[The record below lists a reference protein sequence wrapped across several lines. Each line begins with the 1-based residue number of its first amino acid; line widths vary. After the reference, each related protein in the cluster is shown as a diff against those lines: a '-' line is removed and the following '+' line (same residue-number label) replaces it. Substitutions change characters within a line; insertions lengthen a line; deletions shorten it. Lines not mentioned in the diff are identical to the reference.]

1 MTDSFLKLSSS
12 CSLSLSV
19 SSILMLFLMPPITSM
34 FHTQLRGPSPWTLM
48 WTPAVLT
55 NVRSE
60 KREILQIIFFHNVR
74 SDKRRRFGF
83 TWILSLCQFSASH
96 AQERT
101 FSLKLLTCSNNLTT
115 FRSGQNEDRKMK
127 TK

>member
-74 SDKRRRFGF
+74 SDKRRRFSF
-83 TWILSLCQFSASH
+83 TVILSYIPFKTILEFADFICSSLTLYNTDWTRIK
-96 AQERT
+96 QEPLEEKRT
-101 FSLKLLTCSNNLTT
+101 
-115 FRSGQNEDRKMK
+115 
-127 TK
+127 

>member
-60 KREILQIIFFHNVR
+60 KREILQIIFSTM
-74 SDKRRRFGF
+74 SDLIKGEDSVLLGFYHTYLLKQFGSLQ
-83 TWILSLCQFSASH
+83 ILFAQASLCTTQIGPELNRSPWK
-96 AQERT
+96 RT
-101 FSLKLLTCSNNLTT
+101 
-115 FRSGQNEDRKMK
+115 
-127 TK
+127 